1 MNKKFW
7 FVFCLLISCSAFSYT
22 LVDAERAYV
31 AKNWALAN
39 TAYAEVCPT
48 LEGNKQIACSYWQIL
63 ALSQTGK
70 SREFQKAGE
79 MLDSLIQKI
88 SPRDTLYSD
97 LVMTR
102 AQFEIY
108 LKKYAKARESLLHA
122 KETSKDSVSSVLLQ
136 VCALLEKSDPSLET
150 KELCAGLKNPTRA
163 VDSIAIASK
172 DTLQKK
178 VDSSVI
184 FQDSVKAP
192 KKSLETLYVLQLGA
206 FSKRENAEAL
216 QKALDSRGIETV
228 IVEKKSSER
237 NLFLVH
243 SKNAFSKED
252 AEKYGQKVFSP
263 LEMDFS
269 LVKKD

>member
-1 MNKKFW
+1 MHKKFW
-7 FVFCLLISCSAFSYT
+7 FVFCLLISCSAYSYT
-22 LVDAERAYV
+22 LADAEKAYV
-31 AKNWALAN
+31 AKNWVLAN

-48 LEGNKQIACSYWQIL
+48 LEGNKQIACAYWQIL

-108 LKKYAKARESLLHA
+108 LKKYAKARESLIHA

-136 VCALLEKSDPSLET
+136 VCALLEKSDPSVET
-150 KELCAGLKNPTRA
+150 KELCASLKNPISV
-163 VDSIAIASK
+163 VDSTAIAPK

-178 VDSSVI
+178 VDSSVVI
-184 FQDSVKAP
+184 QEKVST
-192 KKSLETLYVLQLGA
+192 SENLYVLQLGA
-206 FSKRENAEAL
+206 FSKRENAKAL
-216 QKALDSRGIETV
+216 QTALYSRGIETV

-252 AEKYGQKVFSP
+252 AEKYGEKVFSP